1 MESFMDTVTLKRTS
15 LTVSRLCLGTMT
27 FGNPVDEPGA
37 IAMVDRAIDAGI
49 NFFDT
54 ANAYQSGLSET
65 MLGHALRGR
74 RQKCVVAT
82 KVWARMG
89 DGPEDAG
96 LSKRAILKAVEDS
109 LRRLQTDYI
118 DLYYLHQP
126 DPAVPIEESL
136 EAMHQLVQAGKV
148 RHSAS
153 SNYGAWQITQMQWMA
168 KERDFSPPTVSQSMY
183 NLLARGLEQEFTPM
197 AQQLGIS
204 IVAYNPLAGG
214 LLTGKHQPRSIA
226 PGTRFDN
233 NKMYQDRYW
242 HPQCFEAVARLGEI
256 AHEAGRSLISLAL
269 CWLLHHTSVDC
280 VILGASR
287 VENLEQNLAAAGE
300 GPLSPDTVA
309 ACDKVWQELRGP
321 VPAYNR

>member
-1 MESFMDTVTLKRTS
+1 MHPVTLKRTS
-15 LTVSRLCLGTMT
+15 LAVSRLCLGTMT
-27 FGNPVDEPGA
+27 FGKPVDEPTA
-37 IAMVDRAIDAGI
+37 IAMVNRAFAAGI

-65 MLGHALRGR
+65 MLGRALQGR
-74 RQKCVVAT
+74 RQQCVVAT

-89 DGPEDAG
+89 EGPDDSG
-96 LSKRAILKAVEDS
+96 LSKRAIVKAAEDS
-109 LRRLQTDYI
+109 LRRLQTDYL

-126 DPAVPIEESL
+126 DYAVPIEESM
-136 EAMHQLVQAGKV
+136 EALNILIQAGKV
-148 RHSAS
+148 RYSAT
-153 SNYGAWQITQMQWMA
+153 SNYSAWQVAGMQWSA
-168 KERDFSPPTVSQSMY
+168 RERAIEAPTVSQSMY
-183 NLLARGLEQEFTPM
+183 NLLARGLEQEFVPM

-214 LLTGKHQPRSIA
+214 LLTGKHHAGTIA

-242 HPQCFEAVARLGEI
+242 HPQNFEAVARLQEI
-256 AHEAGRSLISLAL
+256 ASQAERSLVSLAL
-269 CWLLHHTSVDC
+269 AWLLHHTPVDC

-287 VENLEQNLAAAGE
+287 MEQLEQNLSAASE
-300 GPLSPDTVA
+300 GPLSAETVA
-309 ACDKVWQELRGP
+309 ACNEVWQSFRGP